1 MNCAASD
8 PSRQQCNRSC
18 GETQILCKECSAA
31 LEQPSIK
38 AKHRTP
44 WSYSSFEP
52 AEPVT
57 EHARVTGPE
66 NEGLF
71 RHVT

>member
-18 GETQILCKECSAA
+18 GETQILCKERSAA
-31 LEQPSIK
+31 LEQPSVK
-38 AKHRTP
+38 AKRRTP
-44 WSYSSFEP
+44 RSYSSFEP
-52 AEPVT
+52 AEPGT
-57 EHARVTGPE
+57 EHVRATGPG
-66 NEGLF
+66 NEGFF